1 MKFDFFWCYRLLF
14 IWFIVSACAE
24 KPDSNLIAKKY
35 SSQSKVDSAVQIDST
50 ATKPKNVIFLIG
62 DGMGLS
68 EVSASLFYQDQVS
81 NFERFST
88 IGLIKTSSSS
98 ELVTDSAA
106 GATAFAS
113 GVKTYNGA
121 ISVDQDSI
129 SVTTIIE
136 HLEQKEFSTGIIS
149 TSAITH
155 ATPACFYAHT
165 KSRKNYEDIA
175 LFLPTSNIDF
185 FAGGGL
191 EFFKNRKDEKNLFDA
206 LRNNDYD
213 LHTEKLPEIISEKKQ
228 AILLAEDGMPKMLEG
243 RGDFLPDATKLALD
257 KLSNNKAGFM
267 LVIEGSQIDWGGHD
281 NDADYL
287 ITELLDFD
295 KTIGVAL
302 DFALQNGET
311 LVLVTGDHETG
322 GFTLAADKNDYN
334 IIVPKFATGRH
345 SATMIPVF
353 AQGPGSSV
361 FGGIYENTDIYH
373 KLIAL
378 LKD

>member
-35 SSQSKVDSAVQIDST
+35 SSQSKVDSAVQRDST

-129 SVTTIIE
+129 
-136 HLEQKEFSTGIIS
+136 
-149 TSAITH
+149 
-155 ATPACFYAHT
+155 
-165 KSRKNYEDIA
+165 
-175 LFLPTSNIDF
+175 
-185 FAGGGL
+185 
-191 EFFKNRKDEKNLFDA
+191 
-206 LRNNDYD
+206 
-213 LHTEKLPEIISEKKQ
+213 
-228 AILLAEDGMPKMLEG
+228 
-243 RGDFLPDATKLALD
+243 
-257 KLSNNKAGFM
+257 
-267 LVIEGSQIDWGGHD
+267 
-281 NDADYL
+281 
-287 ITELLDFD
+287 
-295 KTIGVAL
+295 
-302 DFALQNGET
+302 
-311 LVLVTGDHETG
+311 
-322 GFTLAADKNDYN
+322 
-334 IIVPKFATGRH
+334 
-345 SATMIPVF
+345 
-353 AQGPGSSV
+353 
-361 FGGIYENTDIYH
+361 
-373 KLIAL
+373 
-378 LKD
+378 